1 MSRSVQHRRGACD
14 QTLGANELVD
24 GAPGRK
30 HTALLSEPRQCPFL
44 GRIQLPFGSF
54 LCEVYFG
61 GAVGGGGDAAA
72 ARSVQS
78 PWL

>member
-1 MSRSVQHRRGACD
+1 MSWSVQHRRGACD
-14 QTLGANELVD
+14 QTLRANELVD

-30 HTALLSEPRQCPFL
+30 HTALLSEPFL

-61 GAVGGGGDAAA
+61 GAVEGGGDAAA